1 MINNNN
7 VLKEDK
13 MNNPL
18 LVKTLSLEIL
28 DLARN
33 QERPDFEAIIQDF
46 MISYNSDPER
56 KLDKKYV
63 NISDVILTI
72 NNILFGEHSIQDGLN
87 NAYWMDKKFRRTFNN
102 IPKS

>member
-1 MINNNN
+1 
-7 VLKEDK
+7 

-33 QERPDFEAIIQDF
+33 REHPDFEAIIQDF
-46 MISYNSDPER
+46 MNSYNSDPER

-63 NISDVILTI
+63 NISDVILII
-72 NNILFGEHSIQDGLN
+72 NNILFGEHSIQDGLGN
-87 NAYWMDKKFRRTFNN
+87 SYWMNKRFHRIFNY